1 MSLHPIYIWSSKEKF
16 LKVTVGDSNNHTA
29 PASMTSL
36 LSLLKELCDNGIKHL
51 NVITDSSTSQYR
63 NKGMLWLIKVFCKES
78 GISVK
83 WIYLE
88 SGHGKGIPDG
98 TGVTVKKAIENL
110 MLSKPSVPLYSVA
123 DLLNNGHEE
132 AIFH

>member
-1 MSLHPIYIWSSKEKF
+1 MSLHPIYIWSSKGKF

-29 PASMTSL
+29 PAVMTSL
-36 LSLLKELCDNGIKHL
+36 LSLLKELCDNDIKHL

-63 NKGMLWLIKVFCKES
+63 NKGMFWLIKVFWKEF

-98 TGVTVKKAIENL
+98 TDVTVKKAIENL
-110 MLSKPSVPLYSVA
+110 MLSKP
-123 DLLNNGHEE
+123 
-132 AIFH
+132 